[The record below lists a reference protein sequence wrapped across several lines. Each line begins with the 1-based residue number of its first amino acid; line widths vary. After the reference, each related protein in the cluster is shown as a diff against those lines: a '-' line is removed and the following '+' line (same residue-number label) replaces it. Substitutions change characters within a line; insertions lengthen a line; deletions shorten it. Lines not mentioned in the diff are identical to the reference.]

1 MEQTLRVE
9 LQYENM
15 SKPIVHGYFYDGGI
29 EAIEKSMKGNLI
41 DHPIVLIF
49 TKRGKK
55 PIYSFK
61 GW

>member
-15 SKPIVHGYFYDGGI
+15 RKPIVHGYFYDGGI
-29 EAIEKSMKGNLI
+29 EAIERSMKGNLI

-55 PIYSFK
+55 PIYSFR

>member
-9 LQYENM
+9 LQYKNM
-15 SKPIVHGYFYDGGI
+15 SKPIMYGYFYDGDI
-29 EAIEKSMKGNLI
+29 EAIERSMKGNLK

-55 PIYSFK
+55 PIYSFM
-61 GW
+61 G

>member
-29 EAIEKSMKGNLI
+29 EAIERSMKGNLI

-55 PIYSFK
+55 PIHSFK
-61 GW
+61 G

>member
-1 MEQTLRVE
+1 MEQNLRVE

-29 EAIEKSMKGNLI
+29 EAIERSMKGNLI

-61 GW
+61 G

>member
-61 GW
+61 G

>member
-29 EAIEKSMKGNLI
+29 EAIEMSMKGNLI

-61 GW
+61 G

>member
-29 EAIEKSMKGNLI
+29 EAIERSMKGNLI

-61 GW
+61 G

>member
-9 LQYENM
+9 LQYDNM

-29 EAIEKSMKGNLI
+29 EAIERSMKGNLI

>member
-9 LQYENM
+9 LQYDNM

-29 EAIEKSMKGNLI
+29 EAIERSMKGNLI

-61 GW
+61 G

>member
-9 LQYENM
+9 LQYVNM

-29 EAIEKSMKGNLI
+29 EAIERSMKGNLI

-61 GW
+61 G

>member
-29 EAIEKSMKGNLI
+29 EAIERSMKGNLI

-55 PIYSFK
+55 PIYSFN
-61 GW
+61 G

>member
-29 EAIEKSMKGNLI
+29 EAIERSMKGNLI
-41 DHPIVLIF
+41 DHPIVLVF

-61 GW
+61 G